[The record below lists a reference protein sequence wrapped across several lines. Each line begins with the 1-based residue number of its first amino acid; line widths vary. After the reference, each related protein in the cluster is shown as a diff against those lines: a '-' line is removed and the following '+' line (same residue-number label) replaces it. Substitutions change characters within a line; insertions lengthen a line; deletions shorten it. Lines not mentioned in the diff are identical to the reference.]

1 MTGEVSVDV
10 SGLEETKR
18 ALNAFAGDLR
28 KTVRASLRT
37 ASRPLVVHAQGKAP
51 VLRRVTRR
59 RVPGTLKRNIKVLNS
74 KRANGSGGVIGVY
87 VTVKAS
93 RKDLKR
99 APISGDPYY
108 WRWVEGGHK
117 IVARFKG
124 KYTDYKQRGRGRLT
138 GLNARR
144 RAATGFVPGVE
155 FLLQAYRARGAETV
169 RRFTD
174 QVLARVAKANAVKG

>member
-1 MTGEVSVDV
+1 MTGQIVTPR
-10 SGLEETKR
+10 GIEETKR
-18 ALNAFAGDLR
+18 ALLNFTGDLR
-28 KTVRASLRT
+28 KTVRASLRS
-37 ASRPLVVHAQGKAP
+37 ASRPLVVQAKGGAP
-51 VLRRVTRR
+51 VLRKATRR

-74 KRANGSGGVIGVY
+74 KRANGAGGVIGVY

-117 IVARFKG
+117 IVPRFKG

-155 FLLQAYRARGAETV
+155 FLLKSYRAKGAETV
-169 RRFTD
+169 HRFND
-174 QVLARVAKANAVKG
+174 DVLARVAKFNAKR